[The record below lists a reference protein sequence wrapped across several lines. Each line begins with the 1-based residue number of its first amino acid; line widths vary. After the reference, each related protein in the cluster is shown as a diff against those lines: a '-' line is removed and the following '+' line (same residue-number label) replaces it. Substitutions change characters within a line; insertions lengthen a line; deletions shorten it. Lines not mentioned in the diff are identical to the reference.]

1 MTRFAIVVQ
10 MIASILTC
18 KRIISF
24 SSLSRQHVFQYP
36 SRMSRQFMAS
46 KIEREIPELVS
57 DKDDNLESPIEYSK
71 HFQVDPGHVYFVAT
85 PIGNTQ
91 DVSKRMIDTLAQV
104 DVICAEDTRHT
115 RNLLSILGISYKKLL
130 PHHEHNYIEQI
141 PRIIALARNGS
152 SIAVVSDAGT
162 PGELLQLHLVEV
174 CYVCFLR
181 NNIVLCICQRIKC
194 SFILYLLMIFNLFN
208 NLFVQ

>member
-1 MTRFAIVVQ
+1 
-10 MIASILTC
+10 MIASILIC
-18 KRIISF
+18 KRFVSF
-24 SSLSRQHVFQYP
+24 NSLSRRHVFQYP
-36 SRMSRQFMAS
+36 SRISRPYMAS
-46 KIEREIPELVS
+46 KIERAIPEIVN
-57 DKDDNLESPIEYSK
+57 DNEDIPESPIEYTK
-71 HFQVDPGHVYFVAT
+71 HFQVDSGHVYFVAT

-115 RNLLSILGISYKKLL
+115 RNLLKILGISYKKLL

-162 PGELLQLHLVEV
+162 PGNLPHLCDYISSKFARIVITKIITLCVSQL
-174 CYVCFLR
+174 YFY
-181 NNIVLCICQRIKC
+181 Q
-194 SFILYLLMIFNLFN
+194 M
-208 NLFVQ
+208 